1 MCFQSKYY
9 TGDKRPPRI
18 KSGFFSWLPPLI
30 YAKEPELLEK
40 IGPDA
45 VVFLRFLRLMRWL
58 FTVLA
63 LLACA
68 ITLPVDIAYNM
79 RHNPQGKTIL
89 SMLTIQ
95 DVKGDS
101 LFVHVGAT
109 YVFSGWL
116 PPFLSFSY
124 S

>member
-1 MCFQSKYY
+1 MHIDIFLACSQSKYY
-9 TGDKRPPRI
+9 VGDKKPPRI

-58 FTVLA
+58 FTVLS

-68 ITLPVDIAYNM
+68 ITLPVDIVYNI
-79 RHNPQGKTIL
+79 RNNPPGKTAL
-89 SMLTIQ
+89 SMLSIQ
-95 DVKGDS
+95 DVQGNS

-109 YVFSGWL
+109 YIFSEW
-116 PPFLSFSY
+116 
-124 S
+124 